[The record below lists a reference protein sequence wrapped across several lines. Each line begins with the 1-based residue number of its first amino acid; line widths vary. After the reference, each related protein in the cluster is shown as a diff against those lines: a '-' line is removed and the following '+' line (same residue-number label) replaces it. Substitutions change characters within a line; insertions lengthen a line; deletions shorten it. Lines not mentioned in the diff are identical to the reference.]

1 MLRKIHS
8 QDSNYDEVEASIQ
21 AYLDSAKHTEKLFGA
36 NLDPYE
42 WLECEWT
49 KEGGY
54 PLIYHV
60 LSWL

>member
-49 KEGGY
+49 KEGE
-54 PLIYHV
+54 
-60 LSWL
+60 